1 MQRIGL
7 LLPSD
12 SHAFFHM
19 TILQEQPPGPAVP
32 SQIAA
37 TSLDPPRDLEYPH
50 APIAEKAGNSPM
62 PLILWGL
69 ALLFGILMLLVR
81 LPLNAPEFE
90 QLTQYVCDPLPVLN
104 GTALRA
110 ARSVVLTCRSDDKFV
125 FQRGFPSYSI
135 NSAWNSC
142 WRSGGLIRIWRVA
155 NPSPYGS
162 YVFHATCDDH
172 VITYY
177 RARAASYESTQRF
190 VIAVACI
197 IILVSAIGLI
207 HIRLVAHS
215 TE

>member
-1 MQRIGL
+1 
-7 LLPSD
+7 
-12 SHAFFHM
+12 M
-19 TILQEQPPGPAVP
+19 TILQEQPLGPAVP
-32 SQIAA
+32 PEIAA

-50 APIAEKAGNSPM
+50 TPSREG
-62 PLILWGL
+62 
-69 ALLFGILMLLVR
+69 R
-81 LPLNAPEFE
+81 
-90 QLTQYVCDPLPVLN
+90 QLTDAAHTL
-104 GTALRA
+104 GTGSSVRNSHA
-110 ARSVVLTCRSDDKFV
+110 ARALAPQCPGIVVLTCRSDDKFV
-125 FQRGFPSYSI
+125 FQRSFPSYSI

-207 HIRLVAHS
+207 HIQLIAHS